1 MDSFK
6 INIDAETQEFCLK
19 IPFNSIQDLLQ
30 EDKTITIPPD
40 TLKQAYYFQHK
51 AEDKENFSLNAGVQ
65 YKYEEE
71 YDQEFWD
78 DYHNNHSVEER
89 KSPSSQKRA
98 PSTKVVKKPS
108 PVKKNLK
115 TQQKKPS
122 VKTTTP
128 RKRKVLDEIK
138 VSNSRNKSLF
148 PWIETFP
155 YFLDDQTE
163 NKRCWFVC
171 QEHAEKYIRRYNP
184 KYKLYCYTG
193 KED

>member
-1 MDSFK
+1 MPRPKSSASK
-6 INIDAETQEFCLK
+6 SPSTQSKTCSRKTKPSPSRQTPSSKRTTSSTRQETKKTSPSTQASNTNTKKRSTTKSSGTTTTINTASK
-19 IPFNSIQDLLQ
+19 
-30 EDKTITIPPD
+30 
-40 TLKQAYYFQHK
+40 
-51 AEDKENFSLNAGVQ
+51 
-65 YKYEEE
+65 
-71 YDQEFWD
+71 
-78 DYHNNHSVEER
+78 R

-98 PSTKVVKKPS
+98 PSTKAVKKPS

-193 KED
+193 KRG

>member
-1 MDSFK
+1 MNPLHLHVNTLSTMDSFK

-51 AEDKENFSLNAGVQ
+51 AEDKENFSSTQASNTNTKKRSTTKSSGTTTTTTTAS
-65 YKYEEE
+65 K
-71 YDQEFWD
+71 
-78 DYHNNHSVEER
+78 R

-108 PVKKNLK
+108 PVKKNSK

-163 NKRCWFVC
+163 NKKVLVC
-171 QEHAEKYIRRYNP
+171 MSRTR
-184 KYKLYCYTG
+184 
-193 KED
+193 